1 LNNCFL
7 RNVPNSKFFQIFGSK
22 NEDEEQN
29 PEEDVCGELVPTL
42 LHFSAMYGLRNLT
55 STLLRSPGA
64 KRAFKTPNCDRDY
77 PIHLA
82 EKYGHWDL
90 VEYMNNFMEVAEMV
104 EAKLSTDKQAAT
116 SDIIWRMTSGK
127 SLSSD
132 EEILLYG
139 SIGTSNQRNSH
150 YIPMKSVDVIKELT
164 SIEELGASSKGSRL
178 KVTGDIRKIFL

>member
-1 LNNCFL
+1 
-7 RNVPNSKFFQIFGSK
+7 
-22 NEDEEQN
+22 
-29 PEEDVCGELVPTL
+29 
-42 LHFSAMYGLRNLT
+42 
-55 STLLRSPGA
+55 
-64 KRAFKTPNCDRDY
+64 
-77 PIHLA
+77 
-82 EKYGHWDL
+82 
-90 VEYMNNFMEVAEMV
+90 MV